1 MDKLVKEI
9 FDSNVLVYIM
19 LGLGGVGIL
28 LKFIISCLYGRLIK
42 ATLHMGTT
50 NHKMIKSLR
59 TKFET
64 NYSMNLG
71 VNNVDIFVDKY
82 VYTQKFCGIYLY
94 TWENIGG
101 QVLLLCMLIGAI
113 SAITGLL
120 YECGRNTILLTLLTG
135 VVSSAVLILLEHYIN
150 LPVKKCV
157 IRTNI
162 KDYLENFLMSK
173 LEYNRSRVVA
183 QQGENLVNLMN
194 AKKSQKELANT
205 MSQKGKEKLCE
216 IDNEEE
222 KIIKD
227 ILDEYII

>member
-28 LKFIISCLYGRLIK
+28 LKFIISCLYRSLIK

-50 NHKMIKSLR
+50 EHKMIKSLR
-59 TKFET
+59 SKFET

-101 QVLLLCMLIGAI
+101 QVLLICMLTGAV
-113 SAITGLL
+113 SAIAGLL
-120 YECGRNTILLTLLTG
+120 YECGKSAILLTLLTG
-135 VVSSAVLILLEHYIN
+135 VVSSAVLILLEHCIN
-150 LPVKKCV
+150 LPVKKHV

-183 QQGENLVNLMN
+183 HQGENLVNLMN
-194 AKKSQKELANT
+194 AKKSQKELTNT

-216 IDNEEE
+216 IDNQEE